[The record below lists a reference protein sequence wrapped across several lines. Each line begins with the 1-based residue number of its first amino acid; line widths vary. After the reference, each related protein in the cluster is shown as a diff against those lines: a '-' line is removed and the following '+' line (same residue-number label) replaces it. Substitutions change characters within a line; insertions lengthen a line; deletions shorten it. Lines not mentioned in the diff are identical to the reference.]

1 MTPGMSSETSKNPWP
16 VAASEEASLRAL
28 ESLMTEFFH
37 DCTTNER
44 KREIEELLNNF
55 AQQIGAW
62 RFCLYFLS
70 STRNDYVMMYSLT
83 VFENLINKM
92 WLGVPSQDK
101 MEIRSC
107 LPKLLLAHHKTLPY
121 FIRNKLCKVI
131 VDIGRQDWPMFY
143 HDFFTNILQ
152 FVQPVFESL
161 LGAVLGV
168 GGTRLRTVMV
178 TLSKALLSG
187 HQGSPLETGK
197 TKRVGSLSEPIPG
210 LVSGASYDK
219 KRGTLRR
226 RVTGLMIAGIL
237 ETVWDKHSVTAA
249 TPPPSPTSGE
259 SGDLLSNLLQ
269 SPSSAKLLNQPIPI
283 LDVESEYICS
293 LALECLAHLFS
304 WIPLSAS
311 ITPSLLTTIFHFA
324 RFGCDIRARKMASV
338 NGSSQNCVSG
348 QERGRLGVLAMS
360 CINELMSKNCVP
372 MEFEEYLLRMFQQ
385 TFYLLQKIT
394 KDNNA
399 HTVKSRLE
407 ELDESYIE
415 KFTDFLRLFVS
426 VHLRRIESYSQFPVV
441 EFLTLLF
448 KYTFHQP
455 THEGYFSCLD
465 IWTLFLDYLTSKIKS
480 RLGDKEAVLN
490 RYEDALVLL
499 LTEVLNRIQF
509 RYNQAQLEELDD
521 ETLDDDQQTEWQRYL
536 RQSLEVVAKVM
547 ELLPTHAF
555 STLFPVLQDNLEVYL
570 GLQQFIVTSGSG
582 HRLNITAENDC
593 RRLHCSLRDLSS
605 LLQAVGRLAEYFI
618 GDVFAARFND
628 ALTVVERLVKVTLY
642 GSQIKLYNIET
653 AVPSVLKPDLI
664 DVHAQSLAALQA
676 YSHWL
681 AQYCSEVHR
690 QNTQQFVTL
699 ISTTMDAITPLI
711 STKVQDKL
719 LLSACHLLVSLATT
733 VRPVFLISI
742 PAVQKVF
749 NRITDA
755 SAMRLVDKAQVLVC
769 RALSNIL
776 LLPWPNLPEN
786 EQQWPVRSINHASL
800 ISALSRDYRNLKPSA
815 VAPQRK
821 MPLDDTKLIIH
832 QTLSVLEDI
841 VENISGESTKSR
853 QICYQSLQESV
864 QVSLALFPAF
874 IHQSDVTDE
883 MLSFFLTLFR
893 GLRVQMGVPFTEQI
907 IQTFL
912 NMFTREQLAESIL
925 HEGSTGCR
933 VVEKFL
939 KILQV
944 VVQEPGQVFK
954 PFLPSII
961 ALCMEQVYPIIAE
974 RPSPDVKAEL
984 FELLFRTLHHNWRY
998 FFKSTVLASVQRGIA
1013 EEQMENEPQF
1023 SAIMQAFGQSF
1034 LQPDIHLFKQNLF
1047 YLETLNTKQK
1057 LYHKKIFRTAM
1068 LFQFVNVLLQV
1079 LVHKS
1084 HDLLQEEIG
1093 IAIYNMASVDFDGFF
1108 AAFLPEFLTSCDG
1121 VDANQKSVLG
1131 RNFKMDR
1138 DLPSFTQ
1145 NVHRLVNDLRYYRLC
1160 NDSLPP
1166 GTVKL

>member
-1 MTPGMSSETSKNPWP
+1 MDASRQTMT
-16 VAASEEASLRAL
+16 SEEASLRAL

-37 DCTTNER
+37 NCTTNER

-55 AQQIGAW
+55 AQQVGAW

-101 MEIRSC
+101 TEVRSC

-152 FVQPVFESL
+152 LIQSPVTTPLGLIMLKTTSEELACPREDLSIARKEELRKLLLEQVQN
-161 LGAVLGV
+161 VLG
-168 GGTRLRTVMV
+168 
-178 TLSKALLSG
+178 LL
-187 HQGSPLETGK
+187 T
-197 TKRVGSLSEPIPG
+197 
-210 LVSGASYDK
+210 
-219 KRGTLRR
+219 
-226 RVTGLMIAGIL
+226 GIL
-237 ETVWDKHSVTAA
+237 ESIWDKYSVTAA
-249 TPPPSPTSGE
+249 TPPPSPTARE
-259 SGDLLSNLLQ
+259 SGDLFSSLLQ
-269 SPSSAKLLNQPIPI
+269 NPSAAKLLNQPIPV
-283 LDVESEYICS
+283 LDSESEYVCS

-304 WIPLSAS
+304 WIPLSTS

-324 RFGCDIRARKMASV
+324 RFGCDTRVRKMSSI
-338 NGSSQNCVSG
+338 NGSSQNASLSH
-348 QERGRLGVLAMS
+348 ERGQLGVLAMS

-372 MEFEEYLLRMFQQ
+372 VEFEEYLLRMFQQ

-394 KDNNA
+394 KENNA
-399 HTVKSRLE
+399 HSVKSRLE
-407 ELDESYIE
+407 QLDESYIE

-441 EFLTLLF
+441 EFLALLF

-465 IWTLFLDYLTSKIKS
+465 IWALFLDYLTSKIKN
-480 RLGDKEAVLN
+480 RLADKEAVLN

-536 RQSLEVVAKVM
+536 LQSLEVVAKVM

-555 STLFPVLQDNLEVYL
+555 STLFPVLQENLDVYL
-570 GLQQFIVTSGSG
+570 GLQQFVVTSGTG

-605 LLQAVGRLAEYFI
+605 LLQAVGRLAEYFT
-618 GDVFAARFND
+618 GDMFAARFSD

-676 YSHWL
+676 YCHWL
-681 AQYCSEVHR
+681 AQFYNEVHQ
-690 QNTQQFVTL
+690 QNLTQFVSL
-699 ISTTMDAITPLI
+699 VSTALEAIAPLI
-711 STKVQDKL
+711 SSKVQEKL

-742 PAVQKVF
+742 PTVQKMF
-749 NRITDA
+749 NRITDS
-755 SAMRLVDKAQVLVC
+755 SAQRLSDKAQILLC
-769 RALSNIL
+769 RSLSNIL
-776 LLPWPNLPEN
+776 LLPWPNLPDA
-786 EQQWPVRSINHASL
+786 EQQWAIRSTNHASL
-800 ISALSRDYRNLKPSA
+800 VSALTRDYRSLKSSA
-815 VAPQRK
+815 ILPQRK
-821 MPLDDTKLIIH
+821 NQQDNTKVLIH

-841 VENISGESTKSR
+841 VESVSGEATKSR

-874 IHQSDVTDE
+874 IHQSDITDK
-883 MLSFFLTLFR
+883 MLSFFLTLFQS
-893 GLRVQMGVPFTEQI
+893 LRVQMGVPFTEQV

-925 HEGSTGCR
+925 HDGSTGCR

-954 PFLPSII
+954 PFLPNII
-961 ALCMEQVYPIIAE
+961 ALCMEQVYPIVAE
-974 RPSPDVKAEL
+974 RSSPDVKAEL
-984 FELLFRTLHHNWRY
+984 YELLFRILHHNWRY
-998 FFKSTVLASVQRGIA
+998 FFKSNVLASVQRGVA
-1013 EEQMENEPQF
+1013 EEQMENGAQF
-1023 SAIMQAFGQSF
+1023 TAVMQAFGQSF

-1057 LYHKKIFRTAM
+1057 LYHKKLFQASM

-1093 IAIYNMASVDFDGFF
+1093 IAIYNMASVDFDSFYS
-1108 AAFLPEFLTSCDG
+1108 AFLPGFLAGCDR
-1121 VDANQKSVLG
+1121 VDTNQKNVLG

>member
-1 MTPGMSSETSKNPWP
+1 
-16 VAASEEASLRAL
+16 
-28 ESLMTEFFH
+28 MTEFFH

-152 FVQPVFESL
+152 LIQSPVTTPLGLIMLKTTSEELACPREDLSVARKEELRKLLLDQVQT
-161 LGAVLGV
+161 VLG
-168 GGTRLRTVMV
+168 
-178 TLSKALLSG
+178 LL
-187 HQGSPLETGK
+187 T
-197 TKRVGSLSEPIPG
+197 
-210 LVSGASYDK
+210 
-219 KRGTLRR
+219 
-226 RVTGLMIAGIL
+226 GIL

-283 LDVESEYICS
+283 LDAESEYICS

-324 RFGCDIRARKMASV
+324 RFGCDIRAKKMASV
-338 NGSSQNCVSG
+338 NGSSQNCVLG

-407 ELDESYIE
+407 ELDERSEVLQELRLLLMCSQEQERSYIE

-448 KYTFHQP
+448 KYTFHQM
-455 THEGYFSCLD
+455 LN
-465 IWTLFLDYLTSKIKS
+465 IQTSHPRVKQQEREEREFRQKKLYQRPHPVTS
-480 RLGDKEAVLN
+480 FNVFDHTTTCK
-490 RYEDALVLL
+490 YEDALVLL

-555 STLFPVLQDNLEVYL
+555 STLFPVLQDNLDVYL
-570 GLQQFIVTSGSG
+570 GLQQFIVTSGS
-582 HRLNITAENDC
+582 AEC
-593 RRLHCSLRDLSS
+593 FFLPT
-605 LLQAVGRLAEYFI
+605 LA
-618 GDVFAARFND
+618 N
-628 ALTVVERLVKVTLY
+628 RLVKVTLY

-681 AQYCSEVHR
+681 AQYCSEAHR

-699 ISTTMDAITPLI
+699 ISTTMDAVTPLI

-755 SAMRLVDKAQVLVC
+755 SAQRLVDKAQVLVC

-786 EQQWPVRSINHASL
+786 EQQWPVRSINHTSL
-800 ISALSRDYRNLKPSA
+800 ISALSRDYRNLKPNA
-815 VAPQRK
+815 VASQRK
-821 MPLDDTKLIIH
+821 MPLDDTKVIIH

-853 QICYQSLQESV
+853 QICYHSLQESV

-984 FELLFRTLHHNWRY
+984 FELLFRTLHHNWRF

-1057 LYHKKIFRTAM
+1057 LYHKKIFRTTM

-1121 VDANQKSVLG
+1121 VDANQKNVLG

>member
-1 MTPGMSSETSKNPWP
+1 
-16 VAASEEASLRAL
+16 
-28 ESLMTEFFH
+28 MTEFFH
-37 DCTTNER
+37 NCTTNER

-152 FVQPVFESL
+152 LIQSPVTTPLGLIMLKTTSEELACPREDLSVARKEELRKLLLEQVQT
-161 LGAVLGV
+161 VLG
-168 GGTRLRTVMV
+168 
-178 TLSKALLSG
+178 LL
-187 HQGSPLETGK
+187 T
-197 TKRVGSLSEPIPG
+197 
-210 LVSGASYDK
+210 
-219 KRGTLRR
+219 
-226 RVTGLMIAGIL
+226 GIL
-237 ETVWDKHSVTAA
+237 ESIWDKHSATAA

-259 SGDLLSNLLQ
+259 SGDLLSSLLQ
-269 SPSSAKLLNQPIPI
+269 SPSAAKLLNQPIPI
-283 LDVESEYICS
+283 LDTDSEYICS

-304 WIPLSAS
+304 WIPLSTS

-324 RFGCDIRARKMASV
+324 RFGCDTRARKMSSV
-338 NGSSQNCVSG
+338 NGSSPSALLG
-348 QERGRLGVLAMS
+348 QERGRLGVLAMA

-394 KDNNA
+394 RENNA

-441 EFLTLLF
+441 EFLALLF

-480 RLGDKEAVLN
+480 RLADKEAVLN

-570 GLQQFIVTSGSG
+570 GLQQFVVTSGTG

-605 LLQAVGRLAEYFI
+605 LLQAVGRLAEYFT

-676 YSHWL
+676 YAHWL
-681 AQYCSEVHR
+681 AQFYSEVHR
-690 QNTQQFVTL
+690 QNPEQF
-699 ISTTMDAITPLI
+699 ISLVSTALEAITPLI
-711 STKVQDKL
+711 SSKVQEKL

-749 NRITDA
+749 NRITDT
-755 SAMRLVDKAQVLVC
+755 SAQRLPDKVSSPTAVPH
-769 RALSNIL
+769 A
-776 LLPWPNLPEN
+776 N
-786 EQQWPVRSINHASL
+786 EGSASL
-800 ISALSRDYRNLKPSA
+800 
-815 VAPQRK
+815 PQRK
-821 MPLDDTKLIIH
+821 VQLEDTKVIIH

-841 VENISGESTKSR
+841 VESVSGESTKSR

-883 MLSFFLTLFR
+883 MLSFFLTLFQ

-954 PFLPSII
+954 PFLPSVIS
-961 ALCMEQVYPIIAE
+961 LCMEQVYPIIAE
-974 RPSPDVKAEL
+974 RSSPDVKAEL
-984 FELLFRTLHHNWRY
+984 FELLFRVLHHNWRY
-998 FFKSTVLASVQRGIA
+998 FFKSSVLASVQRGVA
-1013 EEQMENEPQF
+1013 EEQMENEAQF

-1057 LYHKKIFRTAM
+1057 LYHKKIFRTTM

-1093 IAIYNMASVDFDGFF
+1093 IATYNMASVDFDGFYS
-1108 AAFLPEFLTSCDG
+1108 AFLPEFLASCDG
-1121 VDANQKSVLG
+1121 VDSNQKNVLG

-1138 DLPSFTQ
+1138 VRRGLQLCAVARMHWRQFSREREVSRF
-1145 NVHRLVNDLRYYRLC
+1145 VFLVSAKEGR
-1160 NDSLPP
+1160 SL
-1166 GTVKL
+1166 L

>member
-1 MTPGMSSETSKNPWP
+1 M
-16 VAASEEASLRAL
+16 RAL
-28 ESLMTEFFH
+28 ESLMSEFFH
-37 DCTTNER
+37 DRTTNER

-62 RFCLYFLS
+62 RHCFYFLS
-70 STRNDYVMMYSLT
+70 NTLNDYVMMYSLT

-107 LPKLLLAHHKTLPY
+107 LPKLLLTQHKSLPY

-143 HDFFTNILQ
+143 HDFFTNTLQ
-152 FVQPVFESL
+152 LIQSPSTTPLGLIMLRTTSEELACPREDLSIARKEELRKL
-161 LGAVLGV
+161 LLDQVPTVLG
-168 GGTRLRTVMV
+168 
-178 TLSKALLSG
+178 LL
-187 HQGSPLETGK
+187 T
-197 TKRVGSLSEPIPG
+197 
-210 LVSGASYDK
+210 
-219 KRGTLRR
+219 
-226 RVTGLMIAGIL
+226 GIL
-237 ETVWDKHSVTAA
+237 ESIWDKHSVIAA
-249 TPPPSPTSGE
+249 TPPPSPTSGDN
-259 SGDLLSNLLQ
+259 GDLVSNMLET
-269 SPSSAKLLNQPIPI
+269 PPSAKPVNQPVPV
-283 LDVESEYICS
+283 LDLESEYICS

-304 WIPLSAS
+304 WIPLSSS

-324 RFGCDIRARKMASV
+324 RFGCDTRAKKMASV
-338 NGSSQNCVSG
+338 NGNSQNVAWT
-348 QERGRLGVLAMS
+348 QERGHLGILAMS

-372 MEFEEYLLRMFQQ
+372 MEFEDYLLQMFQQ

-394 KDNNA
+394 KENKT

-426 VHLRRIESYSQFPVV
+426 VHLRRIESNSQFPVV
-441 EFLTLLF
+441 ELLGLLF

-465 IWTLFLDYLTSKIKS
+465 IWTLFLEYLTSKIKS
-480 RLGDKEAVLN
+480 RLTDRHTVLN
-490 RYEDALVLL
+490 RYKDALVLL
-499 LTEVLNRIQF
+499 LREVLNRIQF
-509 RYNQAQLEELDD
+509 RYNQSQLEELDD

-536 RQSLEVVAKVM
+536 RQSLEVVAKIM

-555 STLFPVLQDNLEVYL
+555 STLFPVLRDNLTVYL
-570 GLQQFIVTSGSG
+570 GLQQFIVPSERG

-618 GDVFAARFND
+618 GDAFTTRFND
-628 ALTVVERLVKVTLY
+628 TLNVVERLVDSNLY
-642 GSQIKLYNIET
+642 GSRVKLYNMET

-681 AQYCSEVHR
+681 AQFSSEVHQ
-690 QNTQQFVTL
+690 QNSAQFISL
-699 ISTTMDAITPLI
+699 ISTTMDAVAPLI
-711 STKVQDKL
+711 STKVPEKL
-719 LLSACHLLVSLATT
+719 LLSACHLLVSVATT
-733 VRPVFLISI
+733 VRPVFLIRI
-742 PAVQKVF
+742 PAVQKIF
-749 NRITDA
+749 NRVTD
-755 SAMRLVDKAQVLVC
+755 SAAQRLPDEAQVLIC

-776 LLPWPNLPEN
+776 LLPWPGLPES
-786 EQQWPVRSINHASL
+786 EQQWQDRSTNHSNL
-800 ISALSRDYRNLKPSA
+800 LSALTREYRVLKTN
-815 VAPQRK
+815 VIVPQGK
-821 MPLDDTKLIIH
+821 GQLENAKVIH
-832 QTLSVLEDI
+832 QTLSILKDI
-841 VENISGESTKSR
+841 VDTVSAEATKSR
-853 QICYQSLQESV
+853 QICYQSMQDAV
-864 QVSLALFPAF
+864 QVSLDLFPSY
-874 IHQSDVTDE
+874 IHQPDVTDE
-883 MLSFFLTLFR
+883 MLSFFLTLFQ
-893 GLRVQMGVPFTEQI
+893 GLRVQMGGPFTEQI

-925 HEGSTGCR
+925 HEGSAGCH

-961 ALCMEQVYPIIAE
+961 VLCMEQVYPIVAE

-984 FELLFRTLHHNWRY
+984 FELLYEVLHHNWRY
-998 FFKSTVLASVQRGIA
+998 FFKSTVLASVHRGTA
-1013 EEQMENEPQF
+1013 EELMENEGQF
-1023 SAIMQAFGQSF
+1023 IAIMQAFGQSF
-1034 LQPDIHLFKQNLF
+1034 LQPDIHIFKQNLA
-1047 YLETLNTKQK
+1047 YLESLNTKQK
-1057 LYHKKIFRTAM
+1057 LYHKKIFRTSM

-1093 IAIYNMASVDFDGFF
+1093 IAVYNMASVDFDSFYT
-1108 AAFLPEFLTSCDG
+1108 AFLPEFLSSCSG
-1121 VDANQKSVLG
+1121 VDANQRTVLG
-1131 RNFKMDR
+1131 RNFKLDK

-1160 NDSLPP
+1160 NGSLPP
-1166 GTVKL
+1166 GTIKL